1 MLVEDELKIGCVTA
15 MAAYGA
21 IAIGNESVGFDFAN
35 KAR

>member
-1 MLVEDELKIGCVTA
+1 VEDELKIGCVTA

-21 IAIGNESVGFDFAN
+21 IAVGNEAVGFDFAN